1 MGDFYE
7 KMLKSDTGRKVLQGV
22 GLPTPIE
29 LKRFDGQTVFFEG
42 NILVGA
48 STDAT
53 ALSTLASTLTDAKAQ
68 IFFPAN
74 ALTANKIKT
83 AVEKSGLKIKPTC
96 CNKGAVTEKFDA
108 LVFDATGLKTTKDL
122 KALYTFFSPVI
133 RHLNNN
139 GRILILGRPHM
150 KSRSAEQAASM
161 RALEGFSRSLAK
173 EISKKCATSQVVYIE
188 KGAEPLAQSAIR
200 FVLSP
205 KSAYVDGQTIEIC
218 KSGKPVDIDWRLPL
232 EGKTALVTGGSRG
245 IGKSIAETLARDGAN
260 VYVLDIDPVKDELA
274 AVAAEIGGTAIVA
287 DITAEQT
294 PQLIAEALKEAGGLD
309 IIVHNAGVTRDKM
322 LANMPEHWWDMTL
335 DINLTSEETI
345 NDYLLEHDILNDGG
359 RIVCVSSMNGIA
371 GQVGQ
376 SNYAAS
382 KAGVIGYVEF
392 MAKTLRSKKWA
403 DKEITINA
411 VAPGF
416 IETAMTDAIPFM
428 SREIGRRMNSLSQ
441 GGKPVD
447 VAEAISFFSAPDS
460 NGVSGNIVR
469 VCGQC
474 LIGA

>member
-1 MGDFYE
+1 MSEFYE
-7 KMLKSDTGRKVLQGV
+7 TMLKNNTGRKILHGM

-29 LKRFDGQTVFFEG
+29 LNRFHGQPVFFEG
-42 NILVGA
+42 NILIGATKGA
-48 STDAT
+48 S
-53 ALSTLASTLTDAKAQ
+53 ALDSLASNLKEANAK

-74 ALTANKIKT
+74 AHAASDIKT
-83 AVEKSGLKIKPTC
+83 AIERSGLNATQTC
-96 CNKGAVTEKFDA
+96 CEKGAVNEKFDA
-108 LVFDATGLKTTKDL
+108 LVFDATGLKTTKEL
-122 KALYTFFSPVI
+122 KALYTFFSPVM
-133 RHLNNN
+133 RNLNKN

-150 KSRSAEQAASM
+150 KSQSAEQAASM
-161 RALEGFSRSLAK
+161 RALEGFSRSLSK
-173 EISKKCATSQVVYIE
+173 EIGKKSATSQVIYIE

-205 KSAYVDGQTIEIC
+205 KSAYVNGQTVEVS
-218 KSGKPVDIDWRLPL
+218 KSGKPVEIDWRLPL

-245 IGKSIAETLARDGAN
+245 IGESIAQTLARDGAK
-260 VYVLDIDPVKDELA
+260 VFVLDIEPMKNELEK
-274 AVAAEIGGTAIVA
+274 VATAIGGEAIVA
-287 DITAEQT
+287 DITAEET
-294 PQLIAEALKEAGGLD
+294 PALIAKTLKKSGGLD

-335 DINLTSEETI
+335 DINLTAEETI
-345 NDYLLEHDILNDGG
+345 NDYLMENDALNSGG

-376 SNYAAS
+376 ANYSAS

-403 DKEITINA
+403 EKGITINA

-416 IETAMTDAIPFM
+416 IETAMTEAIPFM
-428 SREIGRRMNSLSQ
+428 TREIGRRMNSLSQ

-447 VAEAISFFSAPDS
+447 VAETISFFAAPDS
-460 NGVSGNIVR
+460 NGVSGNVVR